1 MNGSSILIDTNIFIY
16 LTKGDEK
23 IVDFLQD
30 KDISLSY
37 ISELELL
44 SFKGIAAEEEKI
56 IEEIIAQFN
65 VLNFRS
71 LYKEKTV
78 FLRKK
83 YNLKLPDS
91 IILAI
96 ALHNKLPFFTSD
108 KKLKNIEEIDV
119 IIYEP

>member
-1 MNGSSILIDTNIFIY
+1 MNGNLLIDTNIFIY

-23 IVDFLQD
+23 VIDFLQD
-30 KDISLSY
+30 KNICISF

-44 SFKGIAAEEEKI
+44 SFKEISIEEELI
-56 IEEIIAQFN
+56 IKEIISQFRIYN
-65 VLNFRS
+65 YDEFIKNHII
-71 LYKEKTV
+71 

-96 ALHNKLPFFTSD
+96 AKYYDIPFLTSD
-108 KKLKNIEEIDV
+108 KKLKNIEEVDV
-119 IIYEP
+119 IIYDL

>member
-1 MNGSSILIDTNIFIY
+1 MNGNLLIDTNIFIY

-23 IVDFLQD
+23 VIDFLQD
-30 KDISLSY
+30 KNICISF

-44 SFKGIAAEEEKI
+44 SFKEISIEEELI
-56 IEEIIAQFN
+56 IKEIISQFRIYN
-65 VLNFRS
+65 YDEFIKNHII
-71 LYKEKTV
+71 

-96 ALHNKLPFFTSD
+96 AKYYDIPFLTSD
-108 KKLKNIEEIDV
+108 KKLKNIEEVDV
-119 IIYEP
+119 IIYEL